1 MQVTETSAEGLKR
14 EFTVVVPATDIESK
28 LASRLTEIGQS
39 VKVPGFRPG
48 KVPMGLLKKR
58 YGDSVRGEVLEK
70 AVQDSLRETMTER
83 DLRPAGEPKVE
94 IVTFEDGADLEYKL
108 AVELMPDIPPV
119 DFSKIELERVVA
131 KVGDAEMD
139 DALKRIGDGQRSFVA
154 VTDGRAAAEGDQ
166 LLIDFVGKKD
176 GEEFPGG
183 TLNDFEVELV
193 GTGFLPGFTEQLTG
207 LKGGANKTFT
217 VSIPA
222 EHTNEELRGKDIEF
236 DVTVKEVREAAAVTV
251 DDDFAKSNGLDD
263 LEALKTMIREQLETD
278 YGQLSRARLK
288 RELLDRLTDQSDFEL
303 PQGIVEGEFE
313 QIWKELEAAREK
325 GTLDEDDKDKSD
337 DELKARYRDIA
348 ERRVRLG
355 LLVAEVGRTNNIS
368 VSQEDINRAMHAQA
382 SRFPG
387 QEAQIM
393 EYFQKN
399 PEASQELQ
407 APIYE
412 DKVIDFVIEMA
423 TVTDRDVSPEELMR
437 DPDAEPDKS
446 ADGKDE
452 SKAKTKAKSKAKGR
466 SRSRA
471 KASDS
476 EK

>member
-14 EFTVVVPATDIESK
+14 EFTVIVPADDLEKK

-58 YGDSVRGEVLEK
+58 YGDAVRGEVLEQ

-108 AVELMPDIPPV
+108 ALELMPEITPI
-119 DFSKIELERVVA
+119 DFSALELERFVA

-139 DALKRIGDGQRSFVA
+139 DALKRIGDGQRSFSPVA
-154 VTDGRAAAEGDQ
+154 DARAAVEGDQ

-183 TLNDFEVELV
+183 TLNDFEMELV
-193 GTGFLPGFTEQLTG
+193 GTGFLPGFTEQLIG
-207 LKGGANKTFT
+207 LKAGENKAFT
-217 VSIPA
+217 ISVPA
-222 EHTNEELRGKDIEF
+222 EHANEELRGKDIAFE
-236 DVTVKEVREAAAVTV
+236 VTVKEVREAAAVTV
-251 DDDFAKSNGLDD
+251 DDAFAKANGLDD
-263 LEALKTMIREQLETD
+263 IEALKAMVREQLEGD
-278 YGQLSRARLK
+278 YKQLSRARLK
-288 RELLDRLTDQSDFEL
+288 RELLDRLTAQSDFEL
-303 PQGIVEGEFE
+303 PQGIVESEFE
-313 QIWKELEAAREK
+313 QIWKELEAARER

-337 DELKARYRDIA
+337 DELKARYREIA

-368 VSQEDINRAMHAQA
+368 VSQDDLNRAMHAQA
-382 SRFPG
+382 GRFPG
-387 QEAQIM
+387 QEAQIVK
-393 EYFQKN
+393 YFQSN
-399 PEASQELQ
+399 PQAAQELE

-423 TVTDRDVSPEELMR
+423 QVTDRDVTPEELMR
-437 DPDAEPDKS
+437 DPDAE
-446 ADGKDE
+446 AEAAAGAKDE
-452 SKAKTKAKSKAKGR
+452 TKTKSKSKGR

-471 KASDS
+471 KASES